1 MIKSREGKKLKER
14 RKRGIRRTIAYLMLS
29 VLVAANI
36 FIGINPINVFAASH
50 EGEFTS
56 NVMAPLYVSDWGSFE
71 YQLSMAKDIG
81 VDAVSVDV
89 WWGDVEKQGDN
100 QFNWSYYDQIFSK
113 IKDSGLKIV
122 PIMSFHQCGGNVGDD
137 YTSYLPSWVWSKYR
151 GKTYKGRTLDWDD
164 LKYKSELGNTSAEYL
179 SLWIDDLVKSEY
191 IDFMNSF
198 EDQYSAY
205 ANDFIELNISCGP
218 AGELRYP
225 SYNAHD
231 EGNTYSGFP
240 NKGYLQCY
248 SDLAQDDFRSSMIE
262 KYNNLQGINASW
274 GTTLMDES
282 QIKPPSNGGEF
293 FYGSGKAYL
302 DSEYGRDF
310 IEWYNK
316 ELADHGKNMITYAG
330 QAFDDELGN
339 IKLGIKIPGVH
350 WQINNQ
356 NYPRTAEICAGIV
369 NTDFSQQNGYGYN
382 PIIEMIKSFG
392 DKVILHFTC
401 LEMDNGNGD
410 QTSAAKTLVGWVGD
424 AAHSKGVEI
433 KGENALAG
441 GNDNEQFWNNIK
453 DAIDD
458 HYYNGI
464 TILRI
469 NDAVYGT
476 SNKYYNELIANN
488 KTSSETSVT
497 FRVHSANTSLG
508 EELYVVGSKPELGNW
523 DPNKAVKMYNYD
535 YPSWTARVKGLN
547 QGETIE
553 FKFIKKSSNGV
564 IWEDAIGNRTYTI
577 SNKTGEYEGN
587 WNQ

>member
-1 MIKSREGKKLKER
+1 MIKSQEVKRLKER
-14 RKRGIRRTIAYLMLS
+14 RKAGIRSTIAYLILS
-29 VLVAANI
+29 ILVVSNI
-36 FIGINPINVFAASH
+36 FVGINPINVFAESY

-56 NVMAPLYVSDWGSFE
+56 NVMAPLHVGDWDSFK
-71 YQLSMAKDIG
+71 YQLSMAKDVG

-100 QFNWSYYDQIFSK
+100 KFNWDYYDKIFSK
-113 IKDSGLKIV
+113 IKNSGLKIV

-164 LKYKSELGNTSAEYL
+164 LKYKSELGNASAEYL
-179 SLWIDDLVKSEY
+179 SLWIDDLVKNEY

-198 EDQYSAY
+198 ENQYATY
-205 ANDFIELNISCGP
+205 ANDFLELNVSCGP

-231 EGNTYSGFP
+231 KGNIYSGFP

-248 SDLAQDDFRSSMIE
+248 SNLAQDDFRSSMVE
-262 KYNNLQGINASW
+262 KYNNLQGVNASW
-274 GTTLMDES
+274 GTTLTDVS
-282 QIKPPSNGGEF
+282 QIKPPTDGGEF
-293 FYGSGKAYL
+293 FYGSGRAYL
-302 DSEYGRDF
+302 DSKYGRDF

-316 ELADHGKNMITYAG
+316 ELAEHGKSMITYAG
-330 QAFDDELGN
+330 QAFDDQLGN

-356 NYPRTAEICAGIV
+356 NYPRTAEICAGII
-369 NTDFSQQNGYGYN
+369 NSDFSQQNGYGYN
-382 PIIEMIKSFG
+382 PIIKMIKSF
-392 DKVILHFTC
+392 DNKVILHFTC
-401 LEMDNGNGD
+401 LEMNNGNGD

-424 AAHSKGVEI
+424 AARSNSVEI

-441 GNDNEQFWNNIK
+441 GNDTEQFWDNIN
-453 DAIDD
+453 DAIDN

-464 TILRI
+464 TILRM

-476 SNKYYNELIANN
+476 SNKYYHELIN
-488 KTSSETSVT
+488 KNKPSSQSSVT
-497 FRVHSANTSLG
+497 FRAHKAYTSSG
-508 EELYVVGSKPELGNW
+508 EELYVVGNKPELGNW
-523 DPNKAVKMYNYD
+523 DPNKAIKMYNYE

-553 FKFIKKSSNGV
+553 FKFIKKSSNGE

-577 SNKTGEYEGN
+577 SNNTGEYEGD